1 VKKQALSTGK
11 PRVYRCNLCYTLFIS
26 FKLDNWFCV
35 VPLAADPV
43 MGLMVIFLPAVPE
56 REVQNGRQTV
66 CRKYV

>member
-1 VKKQALSTGK
+1 M
-11 PRVYRCNLCYTLFIS
+11 CYTLFIS

-43 MGLMVIFLPAVPE
+43 MGLVVFFLPAVPE

-66 CRKYV
+66 CWKYV